1 MREDAASSTAYTVL
15 QGVLY
20 TAQSE
25 QYAALVPQ
33 SMKRACRIILEASPE
48 GRRRLAQLEHTLF
61 RASVPWLERA
71 IMPGITLHYVLRKLY
86 IRDEVRR
93 AIDAGCTQIVN
104 LGAGFD
110 PMAWELSTEFPDVTF
125 IELDHPATS
134 KQKAHALAAHPV
146 HNLHWLPVDFELT
159 DAHDAL
165 SRTESFAANQHTMF
179 VCEGVLMYLDVPDV
193 ARMFTRLRDIS
204 SSASRFVYTSVM
216 SMRSDEANF
225 GWLLKQ
231 YLRMKSE
238 PLAWTIAPTSQETF
252 ASSHGWCVADIAT
265 TDTLAELYLHNHSP
279 ATLHRGEYIVAAH
292 AAPRK
297 HR

>member
-1 MREDAASSTAYTVL
+1 MAEEFSATPRRGLRRVRIFLARTSYSADLDRAVLARFVVEVASSLDSHRTPQTVPGPTRRSPQALKKRRSGRAPSINCQIEGRAIDLTTTRRLPRYTVTRTRGEEMREDAASSTAYTVL

-93 AIDAGCTQIVN
+93 AIDAGCTQVVN

-134 KQKAHALAAHPV
+134 RQKAHALAAHPV
-146 HNLHWLPVDFELT
+146 DNLRWLPVDFELT
-159 DAHDAL
+159 DAHEAL
-165 SRTESFAANQHTMF
+165 SRTESFAANQRQPL
-179 VCEGVLMYLDVPDV
+179 E
-193 ARMFTRLRDIS
+193 
-204 SSASRFVYTSVM
+204 
-216 SMRSDEANF
+216 SM
-225 GWLLKQ
+225 
-231 YLRMKSE
+231 
-238 PLAWTIAPTSQETF
+238 IA
-252 ASSHGWCVADIAT
+252 
-265 TDTLAELYLHNHSP
+265 
-279 ATLHRGEYIVAAH
+279 
-292 AAPRK
+292 
-297 HR
+297 